1 MIIRVLTPS
10 DREAFFKLSKVV
22 VEALT
27 NKDWLIPMTEEEAD
41 ATFRDNSKNVVLGA
55 FLDDTLVATLGL
67 FHDIRDYKEELPN
80 EYLSLNGAEIGEAM
94 VRPDIRRNGL
104 MNKLFEALQSY
115 IQSSHLNFLLATA
128 HPDNISN
135 HLIQKSDF
143 TLYKVFD
150 RRGYT
155 RNMYIKNLNK

>member
-27 NKDWLIPMTEEEAD
+27 NKDWLIPMTKEEAD
-41 ATFRDNSKNVVLGA
+41 ATFRDNSKDVVLGA
-55 FLDDTLVATLGL
+55 FIDDTLVATLGL

-80 EYLSLNGAEIGEAM
+80 EYLSFNGAEIGEAM

-115 IQSSHLNFLLATA
+115 IQSSHLDFLLATA

-135 HLIQKSDF
+135 HLILKSDF
-143 TLYKVFD
+143 TLYRVFD

>member
-1 MIIRVLTPS
+1 MTIRELTPS

-27 NKDWLIPMTEEEAD
+27 NKDWLIPMTVEEAD
-41 ATFRDNSKNVVLGA
+41 ATFHDNSKDVVLGA
-55 FLDDTLVATLGL
+55 FIDDTLVATLGL

-94 VRPDIRRNGL
+94 VRPDIRGNGL

>member
-27 NKDWLIPMTEEEAD
+27 NKDWLIPMTVEEAD
-41 ATFRDNSKNVVLGA
+41 ATFHDNSKDVVLGA
-55 FLDDTLVATLGL
+55 FIDDTLVATLGL

-115 IQSSHLNFLLATA
+115 IQSSHLDFLLATA

>member
-1 MIIRVLTPS
+1 MTIRVLTPS

-41 ATFRDNSKNVVLGA
+41 ATFHDNSKDVVLGA

-94 VRPDIRRNGL
+94 VRPDIRGNGL

>member
-1 MIIRVLTPS
+1 MTIRVLTPS

-41 ATFRDNSKNVVLGA
+41 ATFHDNSKDVVLGA

-67 FHDIRDYKEELPN
+67 VHGIRDYKEELSN

>member
-1 MIIRVLTPS
+1 MTIRVLTPS

-41 ATFRDNSKNVVLGA
+41 ATFHDNSKDVVLGA
-55 FLDDTLVATLGL
+55 FIDDTLVATLGL

-115 IQSSHLNFLLATA
+115 IQSSHLDFLLATA

>member
-41 ATFRDNSKNVVLGA
+41 ATFHDNSKDVVLGA
-55 FLDDTLVATLGL
+55 FIDDTLVATLGL